1 MSAHP
6 PAGGPHGEIG
16 TAWSA
21 PRGGPHPP
29 GPGRR
34 RLGDGIV
41 FAGVLMLC
49 SGVLAVLQGIA
60 AIAEDDVYARIGS
73 YVYELSLTGWGWIHL
88 ALGVLAAVT
97 GAALL
102 RGMAW
107 ARFTGLFLAALSLV
121 LQFLFLP
128 YEPLWSVVVMAVDAF
143 VIWALVS
150 WQERAAA
157 QGTRG

>member
-16 TAWSA
+16 AAWSA

-88 ALGVLAAVT
+88 TLGVLAAVT

-102 RGMAW
+102 RGMTW
-107 ARFTGLFLAALSLV
+107 ARFTGVFLAALSLV

-128 YEPLWSVVVMAVDAF
+128 YEPLWSVVVMAVDGF
-143 VIWALVS
+143 VIWSLVS

-157 QGTRG
+157 PATRR

>member
-88 ALGVLAAVT
+88 VLGVVAAAT

-102 RGMAW
+102 KGVTW
-107 ARFTGLFLAALSLV
+107 ARFAGIFLAALSLV
-121 LQFLFLP
+121 TQFVFLP
-128 YEPLWSVVVMAVDAF
+128 YEPLWSIVVMGIDVF
-143 VIWALVS
+143 VIWSLAS
-150 WQERAAA
+150 WPERT
-157 QGTRG
+157 G